1 MRRSPLALVAAAALA
16 AGCATHRPA
25 PAARPAEGSP
35 GTGSGIVPGVAGA
48 QPTPRQLVRRGHEG
62 VTVDDVEAARR
73 RLERA
78 AEALGAEVARLEVR
92 EAERADYLL
101 RVPPGRLDALMDSA
115 AALGTLDERT
125 VSAEDVT
132 AEVVDAE
139 GRLAALRASRDRLRQ
154 LLERAGSVAD
164 VVTVEHE
171 LARVQA
177 ELESLEG
184 RLAALRGQVARA
196 ELTVRLE
203 RRQVLGP
210 LAILGLGLARGL
222 QKLFIWR

>member
-1 MRRSPLALVAAAALA
+1 MRRSPLALAAVVALA
-16 AGCATHRPA
+16 VGCAPHRPA
-25 PAARPAEGSP
+25 PAARPAGGVS
-35 GTGSGIVPGVAGA
+35 GVAAGPA
-48 QPTPRQLVRRGHEG
+48 DRQPTPRQLVRRGRVG
-62 VTVDDVEAARR
+62 VTVDGVEAARR

-78 AEALGAEVARLEVR
+78 AEALGAEIARLEIR

-101 RVPPGRLDALMDSA
+101 RVPPGRLEALMDSA
-115 AALGTLDERT
+115 AALGDVGERT

-154 LLERAGSVAD
+154 LLDRAGSVAD
-164 VVTVEHE
+164 VVTVERE

-184 RLAALRGQVARA
+184 RLAALRGQVALA
-196 ELTVRLE
+196 ELAVRLE

-210 LAILGLGLARGL
+210 LAVVGLGLARSL